1 MNPEKIFTSLGISE
15 YPASFVAFF
24 SKAKKDPAPAC
35 DLDLIGKL
43 EEEFHLFGQYID
55 PIRKAANQINLDP
68 DLSFYVK
75 AASLFAKDSPLH
87 KARRLLPI
95 PETDGS
101 LKRNFLP
108 LFVLIPLLP
117 SVIENYRKRG
127 FSEEEI
133 THLLQEFQE
142 SIGKVKAAVGIAGVD
157 ARYYAWLTLYAKG
170 NIFSSFGLNFA
181 FGNLPENAFYL
192 QNKKTGILLPVVACG
207 TFHRSGKQVLGSL
220 GYEDPEGSFTASFE
234 EDDSFFYGHG
244 VFDNAV
250 SQAKERFSKLEW
262 TCVLRPGD
270 EILSFHIPA
279 GADLSSEN
287 LDRAFQ
293 GAKQIAAERFP
304 EKNVKGI
311 HTATWL
317 LCPQLEEIL
326 GDQSKIVLLMRRFAK
341 HPIRSS
347 GKEVFKF
354 VFLKRTDDYTT
365 LPEDTSLQRKL
376 KQIYLDGGCIHG
388 YAGVILF

>member
-142 SIGKVKAAVGIAGVD
+142 SIGKVKAAVLAVRVCG
-157 ARYYAWLTLYAKG
+157 
-170 NIFSSFGLNFA
+170 FS
-181 FGNLPENAFYL
+181 
-192 QNKKTGILLPVVACG
+192 QPVVPGFVQKQNVQKYTYICG
-207 TFHRSGKQVLGSL
+207 TCFDICPCAVL
-220 GYEDPEGSFTASFE
+220 Y
-234 EDDSFFYGHG
+234 
-244 VFDNAV
+244 
-250 SQAKERFSKLEW
+250 
-262 TCVLRPGD
+262 
-270 EILSFHIPA
+270 
-279 GADLSSEN
+279 
-287 LDRAFQ
+287 
-293 GAKQIAAERFP
+293 
-304 EKNVKGI
+304 
-311 HTATWL
+311 
-317 LCPQLEEIL
+317 
-326 GDQSKIVLLMRRFAK
+326 
-341 HPIRSS
+341 
-347 GKEVFKF
+347 
-354 VFLKRTDDYTT
+354 
-365 LPEDTSLQRKL
+365 
-376 KQIYLDGGCIHG
+376 
-388 YAGVILF
+388 